1 MSRSDAL
8 RAIMLRDDAPPLGLR
23 VMAPA
28 VAGLVRRN
36 FATLSMLGLLIAGLP
51 SALNAALPI
60 AAMLAMRAAGP
71 GHALSAAAMAQLGA
85 LQSLSGL
92 ILFVIHP
99 VLLAG
104 VTHVAA
110 ADRDGWRA
118 SFGASLWAG
127 LRVMFPI
134 VGLSMVAGL
143 GALCG
148 AVLLVV
154 PGVVMYLNWI
164 VAVPVRVM
172 EGPGTRRALDRS
184 RALMRG
190 NRWRCLGLLVLTS
203 LAAAALSAAAGLAS
217 SLVGGGLRA
226 VGLGVGGLATVCLT
240 TAASTI
246 GALLSAVTIAVV
258 YGQLSRAK
266 QFAGVERM
274 AAVFG

>member
-1 MSRSDAL
+1 MSGSDRL
-8 RAIMLRDDAPPLGLR
+8 RAAMLRDDAPPLGLGA
-23 VMAPA
+23 MAPA
-28 VAGLVRRN
+28 MAGLVRRN

-51 SALNAALPI
+51 SALNAALAT
-60 AAMLAMRAAGP
+60 AAAPGVLAAGASS
-71 GHALSAAAMAQLGA
+71 ALGAAAIARPGA
-85 LQSLSGL
+85 LQILSGL
-92 ILFVIHP
+92 ILFVLQP

-104 VTHVAA
+104 VTCVAA
-110 ADRDGWRA
+110 ADRDGGRA
-118 SFGASLWAG
+118 SFGASLRAG
-127 LRVMFPI
+127 LQVAFPI
-134 VGLSMVAGL
+134 LGLSMMAGL
-143 GALCG
+143 GASLG

>member
-1 MSRSDAL
+1 MNGVDAL
-8 RAIMLRDDAPPLGLR
+8 RATILRDDAPPLGLR

-203 LAAAALSAAAGLAS
+203 LAAIAAHGAAGLAS
-217 SLVGGGLRA
+217 RLITGGWHPGW
-226 VGLGVGGLATVCLT
+226 LGVDGLTSVCLT
-240 TAASTI
+240 AAATMISSLLFAVMTAVMYT
-246 GALLSAVTIAVV
+246 
-258 YGQLSRAK
+258 QLSRAK
-266 QFAGVERM
+266 QVAGVERL